1 MAVGSDEKL
10 KPIGGKELEEL
21 TAKAGVTGLSTTD
34 VRRLLANYRR
44 LRQLVLE
51 AESHVADN
59 EQTRMSDIAKRL
71 RDEASRK

>member
-1 MAVGSDEKL
+1 VGDDKA
-10 KPIGGKELEEL
+10 KPIGGKELDEL

-44 LRQLVLE
+44 LRQLLLD
-51 AESHVADN
+51 AEPHVADN
-59 EQTRMSDIAKRL
+59 EQSRTNDIAKRL